1 MKTLLYTSIYS
12 NLWGTEFGGRSSRNF
27 HYKSSLYNIL
37 NLKPNKVICFT
48 SSEELSN
55 LEEYFYKQKNV
66 DREFLT
72 FVVFD
77 LTDSKYFNEIR
88 KLKNLEEM
96 KKTDRCFEIQYNKFF
111 WFDLLPDKENYDRI
125 YWMDAG
131 LSHSGLF
138 PTKYSFGT
146 GQEQYYHF
154 NLFNE
159 NFLNKLNKITELK
172 PVLVGKN
179 NQHQFFWSQTIPNQY
194 YSNYNNDYHV
204 IGGFFGGKCED
215 VNKLKNN
222 FEKVLTKL
230 LQSENRLYME
240 EQILSYLYVENSNN
254 YELLKFDD
262 WYERETHI
270 KGQVSYFYNIFEIY
284 E

>member
-138 PTKYSFGT
+138 PTKYSFGA

-262 WYERETHI
+262 WYERETHV